1 MVYICEAFD
10 HYENV
15 MKHIYAIFK
24 RIKMVNFTKK
34 KKKKNF
40 QISVLQSNKVA
51 SER

>member
-34 KKKKNF
+34 KKNF

>member
-15 MKHIYAIFK
+15 MKHICAIFK
-24 RIKMVNFTKK
+24 RIKIVNFTKK
-34 KKKKNF
+34 KQNF

-51 SER
+51 LER